1 MKKII
6 ILITILSLTIGNLS
20 LQMPMTAKAETV
32 TENVEQ
38 ENMVSETEDESVIV
52 SEDDETEDLETEE
65 DEVEDSNEIEI
76 STNIIAKWEHHYNAE
91 VTIKNISKERI
102 DDWEVSFDFADKI
115 EHIWCAEIKKEENG
129 FYTIRNVDW
138 NQDIEQNEIVTFGMT
153 VYYEEKIGQIENYY
167 LTRTLLPVDSGYDVN
182 YQQFSRWDNKVN
194 GQITIT
200 NQSDKRIE
208 DWKLGLTTNLD
219 FEQVWNAEQVKDD
232 EEEMFDNKGYNENI
246 EPGQSVTFGFIASCD
261 DESVEL
267 YSDTLYQMVEIP
279 EELEGNPDWVSEYEL
294 NEIAKYEFEPEDFE
308 TEEDYQEYVAA
319 RKALG
324 YEITTST
331 YDREEDD
338 DDSDFELYPAESNG
352 KMLAKAKLK
361 KPKALKLTNNACDC
375 KIINAGEYGIQSFY
389 KSGNSIYLTQ
399 RIGDSIKITK
409 CPKRKAAEVSEKAQ
423 KIWSIGKGDT
433 IYDMEDKKKEEMTLV
448 GFHHGQTLELFTY
461 GKKTYMLV
469 TAGRAGGKKSK
480 IVWGDRI
487 AILKFM
493 AGKKINF
500 DNLNHEKTAAVK
512 YVTNLAYANKKR
524 VSGGKVTHVEAA
536 LSENK
541 KTLLLWAQMAK
552 SSKGEGMKV
561 QLACYRMSNVMGEL
575 IKVEKKARKKKKSA
589 NLSCKNIAKKNC
601 ICSAIQS
608 EKQGN
613 LTKPYGSFQSIDMS
627 NQVDGQYKIFISGGN
642 EAAGMKCSIAMCTI
656 TKKGKS
662 EYLYRRKILS
672 SIQGLSKKKEME
684 GMHYQNGK
692 ITFIMTAANKEKIK
706 YKEKDVKLGKRT
718 QVMFSIEEKKVYGR

>member
-65 DEVEDSNEIEI
+65 DEVKDSNEIEI

-267 YSDTLYQMVEIP
+267 P
-279 EELEGNPDWVSEYEL
+279 
-294 NEIAKYEFEPEDFE
+294 
-308 TEEDYQEYVAA
+308 
-319 RKALG
+319 
-324 YEITTST
+324 
-331 YDREEDD
+331 
-338 DDSDFELYPAESNG
+338 
-352 KMLAKAKLK
+352 LA
-361 KPKALKLTNNACDC
+361 
-375 KIINAGEYGIQSFY
+375 
-389 KSGNSIYLTQ
+389 
-399 RIGDSIKITK
+399 
-409 CPKRKAAEVSEKAQ
+409 
-423 KIWSIGKGDT
+423 
-433 IYDMEDKKKEEMTLV
+433 
-448 GFHHGQTLELFTY
+448 
-461 GKKTYMLV
+461 
-469 TAGRAGGKKSK
+469 
-480 IVWGDRI
+480 
-487 AILKFM
+487 
-493 AGKKINF
+493 
-500 DNLNHEKTAAVK
+500 
-512 YVTNLAYANKKR
+512 
-524 VSGGKVTHVEAA
+524 
-536 LSENK
+536 
-541 KTLLLWAQMAK
+541 
-552 SSKGEGMKV
+552 
-561 QLACYRMSNVMGEL
+561 
-575 IKVEKKARKKKKSA
+575 
-589 NLSCKNIAKKNC
+589 
-601 ICSAIQS
+601 
-608 EKQGN
+608 
-613 LTKPYGSFQSIDMS
+613 
-627 NQVDGQYKIFISGGN
+627 
-642 EAAGMKCSIAMCTI
+642 
-656 TKKGKS
+656 
-662 EYLYRRKILS
+662 
-672 SIQGLSKKKEME
+672 
-684 GMHYQNGK
+684 
-692 ITFIMTAANKEKIK
+692 
-706 YKEKDVKLGKRT
+706 
-718 QVMFSIEEKKVYGR
+718 